1 MTRVFSV
8 GKLPDKAYRAHQVAL
23 TIQQEVTNAVRP
35 GAACAD
41 LYRIA
46 ADIAKREGL
55 EANFMGTRQ
64 QAKFVGHGIGLQIN
78 ELPVLTPRSK
88 EELLPN
94 MVFALE
100 PKFVIPGVGAVGV
113 ENSFLVTET
122 GVEKLTRFEESII
135 PLDE

>member
-1 MTRVFSV
+1 MV
-8 GKLPDKAYRAHQVAL
+8 
-23 TIQQEVTNAVRP
+23 
-35 GAACAD
+35 
-41 LYRIA
+41 
-46 ADIAKREGL
+46 
-55 EANFMGTRQ
+55 
-64 QAKFVGHGIGLQIN
+64 
-78 ELPVLTPRSK
+78 TPRSK

>member
-1 MTRVFSV
+1 
-8 GKLPDKAYRAHQVAL
+8 
-23 TIQQEVTNAVRP
+23 
-35 GAACAD
+35 
-41 LYRIA
+41 
-46 ADIAKREGL
+46 
-55 EANFMGTRQ
+55 
-64 QAKFVGHGIGLQIN
+64 
-78 ELPVLTPRSK
+78 
-88 EELLPN
+88 